1 MQKIFR
7 KYIIIIMSIS
17 LASVLLIN
25 FFLST
30 DSLQART
37 LETFNLKI
45 NQVIQTIE
53 NNRTELVSLK
63 SSLDEDYLTRAK
75 AFAYVIEK
83 NPNII
88 ESVTELQ
95 NLATLLDV
103 DELHVSDSEGL
114 IAYSSVPKYVG
125 LDFHNGEQMRGFLP
139 ILESDD
145 PDEYVIQDAQPNT
158 AEGKIM
164 KYVGVARK
172 DKKGLVQVGLE
183 PTRLL
188 EAQQRNTYSYI
199 FSRFPTNEGE
209 QLFAINKTTNELIAS
224 TNDLDDKEASY
235 YTYDNLKDCQS
246 GTFKDIGNK
255 TEIEIPNEIENISV
269 KKIDITCFVHNK
281 IIETVVVPKSVYQ
294 INSWAFAGCKSLEKI
309 IINNPDTLF
318 GDCVFIDTNAMIC
331 AQKNSKVEKYA
342 TDNNIKFEELN

>member
-172 DKKGLVQVGLE
+172 DKKWLVQVVLE

-255 TEIEIPNEIENISV
+255 TENFFVTREYDNIL
-269 KKIDITCFVHNK
+269 IGAT
-281 IIETVVVPKSVYQ
+281 VPKDILY
-294 INSWAFAGCKSLEKI
+294 
-309 IINNPDTLF
+309 
-318 GDCVFIDTNAMIC
+318 
-331 AQKNSKVEKYA
+331 KNRSS
-342 TDNNIKFEELN
+342 DL